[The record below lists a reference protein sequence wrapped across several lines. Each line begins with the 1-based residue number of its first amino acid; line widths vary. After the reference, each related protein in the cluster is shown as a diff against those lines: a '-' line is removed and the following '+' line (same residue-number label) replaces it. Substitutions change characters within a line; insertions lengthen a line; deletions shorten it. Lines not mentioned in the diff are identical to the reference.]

1 MKNIFFILFCSITAG
16 ISFSQKEVNVSAPI
30 KKVTVFFT
38 GAQIEHEHKVS
49 LQPGKQEVVFQKLT
63 DFVDP
68 NTVQVK
74 AQGDMTILSV
84 RTRKNYEDEKI
95 SNEEIKKLNAKR
107 KELDLKDQQL
117 RDEYTILELDK
128 NLLMRNRDLKGNE
141 QGVKM
146 TELKDAYAFMH
157 QKIAEITSRETAIYS
172 ELESIQKQMNQ
183 LEQEIIS
190 QRSKPVINYS
200 EVVVEV
206 DVEKATNAEFT
217 INYLSPRA
225 TWKPYYDMRSDGIG
239 KPVKLEAKANVSQN
253 TGIEWKNIDM
263 VLSTNDPYQ
272 NAQEPTLNPW
282 YLYYNNYPQQK
293 QQTSRPIPV
302 VDYSGEKISG
312 EVIDAS
318 TGEPLSF
325 AKVAFYN
332 NPNINVVTNFDGKF
346 EITVP
351 KGETWLK
358 ASFVGYG
365 EAQQQITSPYLKFF
379 LTPEGVV
386 MEEVSVAE
394 DVVNFDADY
403 EYDKDVS
410 TLATGTYKVEKKNL
424 ESIPGVQ
431 VGRRKRN
438 SFGFFKQEQSK
449 TAGWNYNQ
457 SANGG
462 FENKPISVAMKKD
475 MRVEYTILSK
485 MSIPTDGMD
494 HRVNIASFD
503 LTASYEYHAV
513 PKLDPSVYLAAQVT
527 GWEKLNLMSGESNIY
542 FDGTFMGKSYLDVN
556 STKDTLSFSFGKDNK
571 ISMERT
577 RVKEKSKSK
586 TIGSRQHFEV
596 TWEIKVKNNGGA
608 NIPLIIKDQFPISN
622 NAEIKVKHSE
632 VEGAKIDDKTKII
645 TWSFLQG
652 ISGIKTMTFDYSVDY
667 QSGMTLYI
675 E

>member
-1 MKNIFFILFCSITAG
+1 MCAITAG
-16 ISFSQKEVNVSAPI
+16 ISFAQKEVNVTAPI

-63 DFVDP
+63 DLVDP

-157 QKIAEITSRETAIYS
+157 QKIAEITSRETAIYD

-200 EVVVEV
+200 EVVVEI
-206 DVEKATNAEFT
+206 DVEKNTNAEFT
-217 INYLSPRA
+217 INYISPRA

-293 QQTSRPIPV
+293 QQTSRQIPA

-318 TGEPLSF
+318 TGEPLPY
-325 AKVAFYN
+325 AKVSFYN

-365 EAQQQITSPYLKFF
+365 ETQQQILSPYLKFF
-379 LTPEGVV
+379 LTPNDVV
-386 MEEVSVAE
+386 MEEVSVSE
-394 DVVNFDADY
+394 DVVTFGADY
-403 EYDKDVS
+403 EYDKNAS
-410 TLATGTYKVEKKNL
+410 TVASGTFKVDKKNL
-424 ESIPGVQ
+424 EQVQ
-431 VGRRKRN
+431 VRNKRKSR
-438 SFGFFKQEQSK
+438 SFGFLKQEESR

-503 LTASYEYHAV
+503 LNASYEYHAV

-571 ISMERT
+571 IIMERT

-622 NAEIKVKHSE
+622 NAEIKVKHSD

-667 QSGMTLYI
+667 QNGMTLYI